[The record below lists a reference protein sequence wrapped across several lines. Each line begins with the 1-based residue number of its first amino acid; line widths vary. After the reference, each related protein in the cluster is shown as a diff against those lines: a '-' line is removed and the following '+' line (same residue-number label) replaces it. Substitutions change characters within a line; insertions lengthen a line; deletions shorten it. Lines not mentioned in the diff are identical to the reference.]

1 MYKIFQAI
9 FKELRLLK
17 RDIVGF
23 AIIFLMPVVLII
35 TITSIQNSVENI
47 DKNSSLPILLAN
59 ADTGELSDGIA
70 NDLINSSAYNI
81 ISKHEGK
88 QLLEEQGKQLVKSG
102 EYKILIVIPKDFSSF
117 VNEQTNK
124 HVDRLLNQVMPSDN
138 ESGNNDFENVDAEVK
153 EIKIYFDPALRES
166 FKSGIK
172 RSVENMISDLEK
184 KTIFNSF
191 EKELG
196 EEIDF
201 LGASNLI
208 KFSEISLKTEQH
220 QISPNAVQH
229 NLPSWT
235 LFAIFFIVIPL
246 SINLVKEK
254 NQGTYIRLRTLPVSR
269 FQLMISKI
277 LVYLVVC
284 MIQFYLMLL
293 VSVYL
298 FPAMGLPELNLDG
311 KLINMSVV
319 ALFAGLAAIG
329 FGVLIGTIAK
339 THEQAAPFG
348 ATAVVILAAIGGLWF
363 PVFAMPES
371 MQMMAKISPMNWGLE
386 GFYDVLL
393 REASLLALLPKL
405 LLLLIFFIINITIAV
420 AYEKK
425 TNQV

>member
-1 MYKIFQAI
+1 MFKIFHAI
-9 FKELRLLK
+9 LKELRLLK

-35 TITSIQNSVENI
+35 TITSIQNSVEEGQNNI
-47 DKNSSLPILLAN
+47 QLPILLAN
-59 ADTGELSDGIA
+59 NDDGELSR
-70 NDLINSSAYNI
+70 NI
-81 ISKHEGK
+81 ISDLKGNGNYH
-88 QLLEEQGKQLVKSG
+88 
-102 EYKILIVIPKDFSSF
+102 YKILIVIPEAFSAF
-117 VNEQTNK
+117 IDEQTNK
-124 HVDRLLNQVMPSDN
+124 QVENLLSQVMPSEDQAAPIVS
-138 ESGNNDFENVDAEVK
+138 EEKAKEV
-153 EIKIYFDPALRES
+153 KIYFDPALRES
-166 FKSGIK
+166 FTSNIK
-172 RSVENMISDLEK
+172 RSIEGMVSELEK
-184 KTIFNSF
+184 NTIYKSF

-196 EEIDF
+196 ANIDF
-201 LGASNLI
+201 FGSEKLI
-208 KFSEISLKTEQH
+208 KFTETS
-220 QISPNAVQH
+220 INLDKGGMKPNAVEH

-254 NQGTYIRLRTLPVSR
+254 NQGTYIRLRTLPISK
-269 FQLMISKI
+269 FQLMMSKI
-277 LVYLVVC
+277 IVYLVVC
-284 MIQFYLMLL
+284 MIQFFLMLL
-293 VSVYL
+293 VAIYL
-298 FPAMGLPELNLDG
+298 FPAMGLPHLNIDG
-311 KLINMSVV
+311 KLFNMSIV

-348 ATAVVILAAIGGLWF
+348 ATSVVILAAVGGLWF

-393 REASLLALLPKL
+393 RDVELLALVPNL
-405 LLLLIFFIINITIAV
+405 LLLLTFFIIYITIAV

>member
-1 MYKIFQAI
+1 MFKIFHAI
-9 FKELRLLK
+9 LKELRLLK

-35 TITSIQNSVENI
+35 TITSIQNSVEEGQNNI
-47 DKNSSLPILLAN
+47 QLPILLAN
-59 ADTGELSDGIA
+59 NDDGELS
-70 NDLINSSAYNI
+70 SNI
-81 ISKHEGK
+81 ISDLKSNGNYQIITSLEDK
-88 QLLEEQGKQLVKSG
+88 KLTEEQGRALIKSG
-102 EYKILIVIPKDFSSF
+102 DYKILIVIPESFSEF
-117 VNEQTNK
+117 IDEQTNK
-124 HVDRLLNQVMPSDN
+124 QVENLLNQVMPSEN
-138 ESGNNDFENVDAEVK
+138 ETVPLASSEKAKEV
-153 EIKIYFDPALRES
+153 KIYFDPALRES
-166 FKSGIK
+166 FTSNIK
-172 RSVENMISDLEK
+172 RSIEGMVSELEK
-184 KTIFNSF
+184 NTIYKSF

-196 EEIDF
+196 ANIDF
-201 LGASNLI
+201 FGSENLI
-208 KFSEISLKTEQH
+208 KFTETS
-220 QISPNAVQH
+220 INLDKGGVKPNAVEH

-254 NQGTYIRLRTLPVSR
+254 NQGTYIRLRTLPISK
-269 FQLMISKI
+269 FQLMMSKI
-277 LVYLVVC
+277 IVYLVVC
-284 MIQFYLMLL
+284 MIQFFLMLL
-293 VSVYL
+293 VGIYL
-298 FPAMGLPELNLDG
+298 FPAMGLPNLNIDG
-311 KLINMSVV
+311 KLFNMSIV

-348 ATAVVILAAIGGLWF
+348 ATSVVILAAVGGLWF

-393 REASLLALLPKL
+393 RDVGLFALVPNL
-405 LLLLIFFIINITIAV
+405 LLLLTFFIINITIAV

>member
-1 MYKIFQAI
+1 MFKILHAI
-9 FKELRLLK
+9 LKELRLLK

-35 TITSIQNSVENI
+35 TITSIQNSVEEGQNNI
-47 DKNSSLPILLAN
+47 QLPILLAN
-59 ADTGELSDGIA
+59 NDDGELS
-70 NDLINSSAYNI
+70 SNI
-81 ISKHEGK
+81 ISDLKGNGNYQIVTSFDDQK
-88 QLLEEQGKQLVKSG
+88 LTEEKGRSLIKSG
-102 EYKILIVIPKDFSSF
+102 DYKILIVIPESFSEF
-117 VNEQTNK
+117 IDDQTNK
-124 HVDRLLNQVMPSDN
+124 QVENLLSQVMPSGD
-138 ESGNNDFENVDAEVK
+138 ETAPIASAEKAK
-153 EIKIYFDPALRES
+153 EVKIYFDPALRES
-166 FKSGIK
+166 FTSNIK
-172 RSVENMISDLEK
+172 RSIEGMVSELEK
-184 KTIFNSF
+184 NTIYKSF

-196 EEIDF
+196 ANIDF
-201 LGASNLI
+201 FGSENLI
-208 KFSEISLKTEQH
+208 KFTETS
-220 QISPNAVQH
+220 INLDKGGRKPNAVEH

-254 NQGTYIRLRTLPVSR
+254 NQGTYIRLRTLPISK
-269 FQLMISKI
+269 FQLMMSKI
-277 LVYLVVC
+277 IVYLVVC
-284 MIQFYLMLL
+284 MIQFFLMLL
-293 VSVYL
+293 VGIYL
-298 FPAMGLPELNLDG
+298 FPAMGLPNLNIEG
-311 KLINMSVV
+311 KLLNMSIV

-348 ATAVVILAAIGGLWF
+348 ATSVVILAAVGGLWF

-393 REASLLALLPKL
+393 RDVGLLALVPNL
-405 LLLLIFFIINITIAV
+405 LLLLTFFIINITIAV

>member
-1 MYKIFQAI
+1 MFNILHAI
-9 FKELRLLK
+9 LKELRLLK

-35 TITSIQNSVENI
+35 TITSIQNSVEEGQKNI
-47 DKNSSLPILLAN
+47 QLPILLAN
-59 ADTGELSDGIA
+59 NDDGELSK
-70 NDLINSSAYNI
+70 NI
-81 ISKHEGK
+81 IDDLKSNGNYQIITSINNKK
-88 QLLEEQGKQLVKSG
+88 LIEEKGRSLIKNG
-102 EYKILIVIPKDFSSF
+102 DFKILIVIPEAFSKYIDD
-117 VNEQTNK
+117 QTNK
-124 HVDRLLNQVMPSDN
+124 QVENLLNQVMPS
-138 ESGNNDFENVDAEVK
+138 EEEAPTPPTFGEAKEV
-153 EIKIYFDPALRES
+153 KIYFDPALRES
-166 FKSGIK
+166 FTSSIK
-172 RSVENMISDLEK
+172 RSIESMVSELERN
-184 KTIFNSF
+184 TIYKSF

-196 EEIDF
+196 ANIDF
-201 LGASNLI
+201 FGSSSLI
-208 KFSEISLKTEQH
+208 KFTETSVNLDKGEIK
-220 QISPNAVQH
+220 PNAVEH

-254 NQGTYIRLRTLPVSR
+254 NQGTYIRLRTLP
-269 FQLMISKI
+269 ISKFQI
-277 LVYLVVC
+277 MMSKIIVYLVVC
-284 MIQFYLMLL
+284 MVQFFLMLL
-293 VSVYL
+293 VGVYL
-298 FPAMGLPELNLDG
+298 FPAMGLPDLNIEG
-311 KLINMSVV
+311 KLINMSIV

-348 ATAVVILAAIGGLWF
+348 ATSVVILAAVGGLWF

-393 REASLLALLPKL
+393 RDVGLLALVPNL
-405 LLLLIFFIINITIAV
+405 LLLLTFFIINITIAM